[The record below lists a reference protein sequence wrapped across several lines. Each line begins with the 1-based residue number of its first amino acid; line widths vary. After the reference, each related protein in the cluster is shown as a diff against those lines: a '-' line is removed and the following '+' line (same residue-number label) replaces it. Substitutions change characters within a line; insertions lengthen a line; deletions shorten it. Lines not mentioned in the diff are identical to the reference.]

1 MKNKMV
7 LCRNAYKL
15 SEQLYDFITNVSSV
29 QEESIT
35 EYLVWQWTIL
45 NKKVKFFKHLKLHT
59 KKEEARSG
67 ADFELE
73 LWILERGKAT
83 PFIIQAKKIIDK
95 YHKYCQNSLNYDK
108 KKPVK
113 QYELLIERASTEN
126 KIPLYMFYTKEA
138 EDKSIYISNALK
150 VKEMAEKCNAK
161 SRTRLSRD
169 EILDISYNIID
180 LFCPHPTKDMVIS
193 EFIKNTSYGN
203 YSIEIENLDN
213 EHYGYIYNY
222 LTNNI
227 VPEYDTDIIILDL
240 RESY

>member
-138 EDKSIYISNALK
+138 EDKSIYISDAFK

-161 SRTRLSRD
+161 SGTSLSRD
-169 EILDISYNIID
+169 EILDISDNIID
-180 LFCPHPTKDMVIS
+180 LLCSRSGKGKVDT
-193 EFIKNTSYGN
+193 EFIANASYGN
-203 YSIEIENLDN
+203 YSVEIENLDN
-213 EHYGYIYNY
+213 EHYSYIYNY
-222 LTNNI
+222 LTNGI
-227 VPEYDTDIIILDL
+227 VPEYFTDIIILDL
-240 RESY
+240 REI

>member
-73 LWILERGKAT
+73 LWILEKGKAT

-95 YHKYCQNSLNYDK
+95 YHKYCKESLNYNK

-113 QYELLIERASTEN
+113 QYELLIKRARIEN
-126 KIPLYMFYTKEA
+126 KIPLYMFYIRESRD
-138 EDKSIYISNALK
+138 ESIYISDAFEIKKL
-150 VKEMAEKCNAK
+150 AEKCSKK
-161 SRTRLSRD
+161 SGTKLSRK
-169 EILDISYNIID
+169 EILDISNNIID
-180 LFCPHPTKDMVIS
+180 LFCPRPKKSMKKTK
-193 EFIKNTSYGN
+193 FIANTLYEN
-203 YSIEIENLDN
+203 YSMEFKDLDN
-213 EHYGYIYNY
+213 DKYTYIYKY
-222 LTNNI
+222 LTNGI
-227 VPEYDTDIIILDL
+227 VPEYNTDLLILDL
-240 RESY
+240 R